1 MRLKSQLQTFAT
13 ASRSLLS
20 DQVRTLN
27 VVDNAAAPSP
37 NQFEDWEKVSFPL
50 PSLQP
55 SPKTSLSPYGEN
67 WDVLW
72 LGHCGTSFRS
82 TPPTSR
88 ILIADDITVPSPP
101 HLRPHPF
108 ATPDTY
114 AALYPPHTRIVHHP
128 ANSSCSF
135 AYAISQRGARK
146 LLYEF
151 GVKAFDKQFDLMLS
165 DFCNNSESLDNH
177 DDDMAGMG
185 RVESEGVCITVQPPL
200 FSHHFPKGASSDILA
215 TGGGFVKMVGTL
227 YVRWSVR
234 MNLGRLVRGS
244 REMEDQWPD
253 ERSS

>member
-1 MRLKSQLQTFAT
+1 
-13 ASRSLLS
+13 
-20 DQVRTLN
+20 
-27 VVDNAAAPSP
+27 
-37 NQFEDWEKVSFPL
+37 
-50 PSLQP
+50 
-55 SPKTSLSPYGEN
+55 
-67 WDVLW
+67 
-72 LGHCGTSFRS
+72 
-82 TPPTSR
+82 
-88 ILIADDITVPSPP
+88 
-101 HLRPHPF
+101 
-108 ATPDTY
+108 
-114 AALYPPHTRIVHHP
+114 
-128 ANSSCSF
+128 
-135 AYAISQRGARK
+135 
-146 LLYEF
+146 
-151 GVKAFDKQFDLMLS
+151 MLS